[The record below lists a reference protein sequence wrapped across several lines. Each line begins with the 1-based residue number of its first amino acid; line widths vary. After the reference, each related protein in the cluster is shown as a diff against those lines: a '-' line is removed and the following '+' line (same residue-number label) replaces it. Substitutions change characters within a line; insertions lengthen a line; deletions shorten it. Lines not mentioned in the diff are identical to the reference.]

1 MSGLGFDLVNL
12 IRVKN
17 HCPTNKEMLVDHL
30 LVLTLGLYWVKTST
44 EGGKSSASV
53 NSK

>member
-1 MSGLGFDLVNL
+1 MSSLRFDQVNL
-12 IRVKN
+12 IQVKK

-30 LVLTLGLYWVKTST
+30 LVLALGLYWVKTSI
-44 EGGKSSASV
+44 EDGKSSAWV